1 MSEPSEPSRTPTS
14 SSVTQDET
22 PALQRTK
29 SSIDASSLQQKASS
43 TSLQSDDQASKDAAV
58 TCRIYLAA
66 AVGALSLAILIAS
79 AFTLAS
85 PAAKYQQEDEEGD
98 TTLRVYRVNMEP
110 REATKQGTAT
120 RGAVHNATASPTQ
133 RTTPDSA
140 EMETIA
146 KIDLS
151 DFPRKKR
158 GRPSLTK
165 STRKRMTVP
174 EASEAPPSDDDVP
187 PETEATGSGH
197 DGVSRPEARFAT
209 DATVAPA
216 ENITTTAS
224 RVSMVDRRGRPR
236 GGSGARGKPKRL
248 PVPAVGAGPRK
259 PTASTP
265 RSKRIPIK
273 DGSPGHTAKSPKVGT
288 PSPPAVAGKPPPA
301 ATTIKPSH
309 PGVARKA
316 PFPAVAGK
324 RSQTATAGTPPPRAK
339 AGKPAR
345 PPAIAGEL
353 PIPVSTQR
361 PGHDGDQT
369 KAVRP
374 AAKPEPKPGA
384 TTKADAS
391 GLGSSS
397 VSSGGSG
404 AAGGHH
410 VVSPEEKPETE
421 VKRADEDD
429 EENEDDD
436 DGMSFEERIVPP
448 RISGRGDDEA
458 GDHGVEHVGPG
469 HQTARQPTSPP
480 TGEKAHRNAADV
492 TPGAETTSSAEKGET
507 SGDYDDDRPGIV
519 GGLKKEQPLHWDK
532 RKALLLCTVGSTLTD
547 EAVYPLKEQLCDHYV
562 FTHVTVLGSELG
574 TNYGISAYMTFRK
587 MAQEN
592 EHRGRVRFGVSLS
605 PAYVESQ
612 PEYRPALGG
621 MMQRLA
627 DEYAVDSFGVIGL
640 TVSHMGLRPGL
651 PATNWIA
658 GMSNSMDRLPA
669 RNHLFVGL
677 VLAAHYPSLRLDS
690 VRQRTLAETLRSQT
704 EALRVDTLVLITHL
718 WDAASL
724 QRSESCLTQPP
735 SLWMREASSDDTS
748 KPTTPDLET
757 SAHILGFFK
766 SNVTRTFLSM
776 TMAVMRY
783 RVEESGSQS
792 SHVMGVP
799 CVEGHPTSFAVT
811 CSSVLRQGT
820 RGGFDGRSLTP
831 WFAKKGAVFTYEDRS
846 SIAAKMKGCLHA
858 LRSLG
863 QLRTG
868 WALFDI
874 EQELL
879 RAEDCDLEL
888 VRPAAHGRIR
898 AVRAILDALG
908 RAANPHARRRR
919 RRR

>member
-1 MSEPSEPSRTPTS
+1 MRLMRPLPEIAWENR
-14 SSVTQDET
+14 
-22 PALQRTK
+22 RNR
-29 SSIDASSLQQKASS
+29 
-43 TSLQSDDQASKDAAV
+43 DQTSKDAAV

-66 AVGALSLAILIAS
+66 AVGALSLAILIVS
-79 AFTLAS
+79 AFTMAS
-85 PAAKYQQEDEEGD
+85 PAAKYQQEDEEGA
-98 TTLRVYRVNMEP
+98 TPLRVYHVNIEP
-110 REATKQGTAT
+110 REATKQETAA
-120 RGAVHNATASPTQ
+120 RRAVHNATASPTK

-146 KIDLS
+146 NIDLS
-151 DFPRKKR
+151 DLFLKKR

-165 STRKRMTVP
+165 STRKSMTVP
-174 EASEAPPSDDDVP
+174 ESSEAPPSDDEVT
-187 PETEATGSGH
+187 PETEATWSGH
-197 DGVSRPEARFAT
+197 DGVPTPKARLAT
-209 DATVAPA
+209 GTRVAPA
-216 ENITTTAS
+216 ENMTTAS
-224 RVSMVDRRGRPR
+224 RVSMVDGRGRSG

-265 RSKRIPIK
+265 HLKRVPIK
-273 DGSPGHTAKSPKVGT
+273 NGLPAHKAKSPKIGT
-288 PSPPAVAGKPPPA
+288 PSPPAVAGKPPPPA
-301 ATTIKPSH
+301 VAGKPPPPATTIKPSS

-324 RSQTATAGTPPPRAK
+324 RSQPATAGTPPPRAK

-353 PIPVSTQR
+353 PIQVSTQR
-361 PGHDGDQT
+361 PHHGGDQT
-369 KAVRP
+369 KAVTP

-397 VSSGGSG
+397 VTSGGSG

-421 VKRADEDD
+421 VKRPDEDD
-429 EENEDDD
+429 EEDEDD

-448 RISGRGDDEA
+448 RLSGRGDDEA

-480 TGEKAHRNAADV
+480 TGEKAHRNVADV

-519 GGLKKEQPLHWDK
+519 GGLKKEQPLHWDR
-532 RKALLLCTVGSTLTD
+532 RKALLMCTVGSTLTD
-547 EAVYPLKEQLCDHYV
+547 EAVYPVKEQLCDHYV

-612 PEYRPALGG
+612 SEYRPALGG

-627 DEYAVDSFGVIGL
+627 DEYAVDSFGVLGV

-651 PATNWIA
+651 PASNWIA

-669 RNHLFVGL
+669 RNHLFLGL
-677 VLAAHYPSLRLDS
+677 VLEAHYPSLRLDS
-690 VRQRTLAETLRSQT
+690 VRQRALAETLRSQT

-718 WDAASL
+718 WNATSL
-724 QRSESCLTQPP
+724 QHSESCLTQPP
-735 SLWMREASSDDTS
+735 SLWMRAASSDDTS

-783 RVEESGSQS
+783 RMEESGSQS
-792 SHVMGVP
+792 AYVMGAP
-799 CVEGHPTSFAVT
+799 CVEGHPTSFADT
-811 CSSVLRQGT
+811 CSSVVRRGT

-831 WFAKKGAVFTYEDRS
+831 WFSKKGAVFTYEDRS
-846 SIAAKMKGCLHA
+846 SIAAKMKGCLHV
-858 LRSLG
+858 LKSLG

-898 AVRAILDALG
+898 TVRAILDALG
-908 RAANPHARRRR
+908 RSANPRARRRR

>member
-1 MSEPSEPSRTPTS
+1 M
-14 SSVTQDET
+14 
-22 PALQRTK
+22 
-29 SSIDASSLQQKASS
+29 
-43 TSLQSDDQASKDAAV
+43 
-58 TCRIYLAA
+58 
-66 AVGALSLAILIAS
+66 
-79 AFTLAS
+79 AS
-85 PAAKYQQEDEEGD
+85 PAAKYQQEDEED
-98 TTLRVYRVNMEP
+98 ATTLRVYHVNMKP
-110 REATKQGTAT
+110 REATKQETMARRAG
-120 RGAVHNATASPTQ
+120 HNATASPTK

-146 KIDLS
+146 NIDFS
-151 DFPRKKR
+151 DFLRKKR

-165 STRKRMTVP
+165 STRKSMTVP
-174 EASEAPPSDDDVP
+174 EASEAPPSDDEVP
-187 PETEATGSGH
+187 PETEATWSGH
-197 DGVSRPEARFAT
+197 GGVSTPEARLAT
-209 DATVAPA
+209 GATVAPA

-224 RVSMVDRRGRPR
+224 RVSMVDRRGRS
-236 GGSGARGKPKRL
+236 GGGGAARGKPKRR

-265 RSKRIPIK
+265 RSKRVPIK
-273 DGSPGHTAKSPKVGT
+273 NGLPAHTAKSPKVGT

-301 ATTIKPSH
+301 ATTIKPSS

-324 RSQTATAGTPPPRAK
+324 RSQPVTGGTPPPRAK

-345 PPAIAGEL
+345 PPAISDEQ

-361 PGHDGDQT
+361 TRHGGDQT
-369 KAVRP
+369 KAVTP

-397 VSSGGSG
+397 VTSGGSG
-404 AAGGHH
+404 AAGGRH

-421 VKRADEDD
+421 VKRPDEDD
-429 EENEDDD
+429 EEDEDD

-448 RISGRGDDEA
+448 RLSGRGDDEA

-480 TGEKAHRNAADV
+480 TGEKAHRTVADV

-519 GGLKKEQPLHWDK
+519 GGLKKEQPLQWDK
-532 RKALLLCTVGSTLTD
+532 RKALLMCTVGSTLTD
-547 EAVYPLKEQLCDHYV
+547 EAVYPVKEQLCDHYV

-612 PEYRPALGG
+612 SEYRPALGG

-627 DEYAVDSFGVIGL
+627 DEYAVDSFGVLGL

-651 PATNWIA
+651 PATKWIA

-677 VLAAHYPSLRLDS
+677 VLEAHYPSLRLDS
-690 VRQRTLAETLRSQT
+690 GRQRALALTLRSQT
-704 EALRVDTLVLITHL
+704 E
-718 WDAASL
+718 S
-724 QRSESCLTQPP
+724 
-735 SLWMREASSDDTS
+735 
-748 KPTTPDLET
+748 
-757 SAHILGFFK
+757 
-766 SNVTRTFLSM
+766 
-776 TMAVMRY
+776 
-783 RVEESGSQS
+783 
-792 SHVMGVP
+792 
-799 CVEGHPTSFAVT
+799 
-811 CSSVLRQGT
+811 LRQVDLT
-820 RGGFDGRSLTP
+820 RR
-831 WFAKKGAVFTYEDRS
+831 
-846 SIAAKMKGCLHA
+846 
-858 LRSLG
+858 
-863 QLRTG
+863 
-868 WALFDI
+868 
-874 EQELL
+874 
-879 RAEDCDLEL
+879 
-888 VRPAAHGRIR
+888 
-898 AVRAILDALG
+898 
-908 RAANPHARRRR
+908 
-919 RRR
+919 